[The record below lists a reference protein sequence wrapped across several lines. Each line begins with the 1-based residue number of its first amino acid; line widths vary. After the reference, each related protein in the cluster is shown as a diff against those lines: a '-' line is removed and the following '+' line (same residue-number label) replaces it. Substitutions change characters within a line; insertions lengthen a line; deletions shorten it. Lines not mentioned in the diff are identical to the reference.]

1 MNWPFICS
9 LIYSTTDFGLSSI
22 MTFFCLLR
30 TLEVSSTFLC
40 LLNSLPQA
48 LTDFYYMPEI
58 VLNKLKHSKAT
69 SQMFFFHPHLKVL
82 FLCTSCHLTV
92 TPTSRLS
99 KSFTKLVVSSHVQLR
114 FDRWSSP
121 PSLTSQYPVCI
132 HFPSGKPIF

>member
-30 TLEVSSTFLC
+30 TLEVSSTFFR

-114 FDRWSSP
+114 FDGWSSS